1 MAAERP
7 IPPFLP
13 DTVED
18 FIANVNDSPAPWV
31 EYLRK
36 AHDFITTTPVP
47 LEQDTTDLLERIPAQ
62 DAEIAYLKEKVN
74 TLKNENI
81 RHQAIIEFQRQE
93 ADRYNDKLRRA
104 EMDRDRAVAQAI
116 APVPTPAFTTPSSQ
130 AKDLVDPPAR
140 TTPFTAPSPSEHSM
154 RSDKLPDPN
163 VFTGDRKDLRRF
175 LSQVSQKL
183 RVNYDRYP
191 TPAARLAY
199 VSSRLSGPAYSQV
212 LPHINSDGSCQL
224 SDYPDILG
232 ILERAYGDPNRVNN
246 ARTELLQL
254 RQKNQEF
261 STFFAEFQRLALEGE
276 LADDALSTILDNAI
290 SRELRGMLMH
300 NPPLSRELNLFAKHL
315 QDLENR
321 RRQYSS
327 YPTTTTNSITKTHST
342 PRTTS
347 PAPPYS
353 QVTARVTTEPMDLSN
368 TRRRTDKE
376 TGNCFRCHQSGHR
389 IRDCPQPDTRPQSYQ
404 RRDSDARRYR
414 MSVLGVQSPSPPQ
427 SPRNH
432 FAALQSHD
440 SMSLRQPTP
449 VRPATPA
456 FSPNP
461 ANESENGLRLG

>member
-18 FIANVNDSPAPWV
+18 FIANVNDNPTPWV

-36 AHDFITTTPVP
+36 AHDFITTAPSP
-47 LEQDTTDLLERIPAQ
+47 QEQETTDLLERLSAQ
-62 DAEIAYLKEKVN
+62 ASEVANLKEKVN
-74 TLKNENI
+74 TLNNENL
-81 RHQAIIEFQRQE
+81 RHQTIIEFQRQE
-93 ADRYNDKLRRA
+93 VDRYNDKLRRA
-104 EMDRDRAVAQAI
+104 ETDRDRAIAQAI
-116 APVPTPAFTTPSSQ
+116 APVSTPAFSTPGPQ
-130 AKDLVDPPAR
+130 AKDLVDPLTR
-140 TTPFTAPSPSEHSM
+140 TTPVTAPAPSERSM

-163 VFTGDRKDLRRF
+163 VFAGDRKDLRRF
-175 LSQVSQKL
+175 LSQVSQKI

-199 VSSRLSGPAYSQV
+199 VSSRLSGPAYSQI
-212 LPHINSDGSCQL
+212 LPYINLDGTCRL
-224 SDYPDILG
+224 SDYPDILT

-300 NPPLSRELNLFAKHL
+300 NPPVSRELNLFAKHL

-327 YPTTTTNSITKTHST
+327 YPTATTNPITKTYST

-376 TGNCFRCHQSGHR
+376 TGNCFRCHQPGHR
-389 IRDCPQPDTRPQSYQ
+389 IRDCPQPDTRPQSIQ
-404 RRDSDARRYR
+404 RRDSDTRRYR

-427 SPRNH
+427 SPRNR
-432 FAALQSHD
+432 FAVLQSHD

-449 VRPATPA
+449 VRPGTPA
-456 FSPNP
+456 FASNP
-461 ANESENGLRLG
+461 TTESENGLRLE

>member
-18 FIANVNDSPAPWV
+18 FLANVNDNPTPWV

-36 AHDFITTTPVP
+36 AHEYINTAPLP
-47 LEQDTTDLLERIPAQ
+47 LELDTSELHERLATQDS
-62 DAEIAYLKEKVN
+62 EIAYLKEKNN
-74 TLKNENI
+74 TLKTELLGQ
-81 RHQAIIEFQRQE
+81 RSIIEFQRQE
-93 ADRYNDKLRRA
+93 VDRYNDKLRRA

-116 APVPTPAFTTPSSQ
+116 APVSTPALTTPSSQ
-130 AKDLVDPPAR
+130 AKDVVDPPTR
-140 TTPFTAPSPSEHSM
+140 TTPIAAPAPSEHSM

-183 RVNYDRYP
+183 RVNADRYP

-212 LPHINSDGSCQL
+212 LPHINSDGTCRL
-224 SDYPDILG
+224 TDYPDILG
-232 ILERAYGDPNRVNN
+232 ILERAYGDPNRINN

-300 NPPLSRELNLFAKHL
+300 NPPVSRELNSFAKHL

-327 YPTTTTNSITKTHST
+327 YPTTTTNPLVKTQPT
-342 PRTTS
+342 LRTTS

-353 QVTARVTTEPMDLSN
+353 TVAARVTTEPMDLSN
-368 TRRRTDKE
+368 TRRRPDKE
-376 TGNCFRCHQSGHR
+376 TGNCFRCH
-389 IRDCPQPDTRPQSYQ
+389 
-404 RRDSDARRYR
+404 
-414 MSVLGVQSPSPPQ
+414 
-427 SPRNH
+427 
-432 FAALQSHD
+432 
-440 SMSLRQPTP
+440 
-449 VRPATPA
+449 
-456 FSPNP
+456 
-461 ANESENGLRLG
+461 